1 MKIGGISMAKILI
14 TGATGTIGLEL
25 TKHLVHQH
33 ELTVVGRDFSEFP
46 DDLKKQVTVI
56 KKDLVNPKN
65 WANLLDHIEYVIQLA
80 GEADAKADFYGDLL
94 ELNYKLPH
102 NLFKEAIKAKELKR
116 IIFASSIHAVGRS
129 EEHTSELQ
137 SRGHLVCRLLLEKKN
152 TIIWEWE
159 GPQDGQ
165 GGRAMRRE

>member
-65 WANLLDHIEYVIQLA
+65 WTNL
-80 GEADAKADFYGDLL
+80 
-94 ELNYKLPH
+94 
-102 NLFKEAIKAKELKR
+102 
-116 IIFASSIHAVGRS
+116 
-129 EEHTSELQ
+129 
-137 SRGHLVCRLLLEKKN
+137 
-152 TIIWEWE
+152 
-159 GPQDGQ
+159 
-165 GGRAMRRE
+165 